1 MKKGTPCILDQSNT
15 SRKTL
20 DLIANKWAIL
30 ILFALRNGERR
41 FAEMH
46 RDIGGITE
54 KMLIQTLRNLERDGL
69 VERKVYPVVPPKV
82 EYRISKLG
90 HSLAPVLDAIVA
102 WSYGNLVKVHAAR
115 AAYEKKNARKSA
127 ATRKDSPHLNGVSV
141 E

>member
-1 MKKGTPCILDQSNT
+1 MEKGTPCILDQSNA

-30 ILFALRNGERR
+30 VLFALRNGERR
-41 FAEMH
+41 FAQLH
-46 RDIGGITE
+46 KDIGGITE

-69 VERKVYPVVPPKV
+69 IQRKVFAVVPPKV
-82 EYRISKLG
+82 EYRISPLG

-102 WSYGNLVKVHAAR
+102 WSYGNLTKVHAAR
-115 AAYEKKNARKSA
+115 KAFEKKNPDKGKASA
-127 ATRKDSPHLNGVSV
+127 